1 MSRPLHRGVSGG
13 GRLSGS
19 NNDLWTDSQMKDST
33 DKDDIDKSR
42 LRSDQSFLSLKFPFR
57 LPFQDNS
64 PSKISVGE
72 NGFISDQF
80 SPASM
85 RNRHKL
91 ILLFLKISLA
101 AIVILALT
109 GSFWWTISISIASR
123 GQIFHGYR
131 RLQEQLVSD
140 LLEIGELSSGTAR
153 FKELDFCSDESENY
167 VPCFNVT
174 MNLDLGFPKG
184 EENDRHCGSSSLQN
198 CLVLPPANYKIPLRW
213 PTGQDVIWVS
223 NVQITA
229 QEVLSSGSLT
239 KRMMMLDED
248 QISFRSASPMFD
260 GVEDYSHQIAE
271 MIGLRNESNF
281 LQAGVRT
288 ILDIGCGYGSFGAH
302 LFSKQLLTMCLA
314 EFEASGS
321 QVQLTLER
329 GLPGM
334 LGSLTSKQF
343 PYPSLS
349 FDMIHCARCGID
361 WDKKDGILLIEVDRV
376 LRPGGYFVWTSPIT
390 NTQGFLRN
398 KENEKR
404 WNIVQ
409 NFASGL
415 CWDMLSQQDE
425 TAVWKKTSLKKCYAS
440 RKSGFGPPLCS
451 KRHDIE
457 TPYYSLLQTCI
468 GGTQSRRWV
477 SIEDRAPWPARSN
490 LQSNEIQIYGL
501 GLHSEDFAADALNW
515 DSAVKNFWSLL
526 SPLIFSDHP
535 KRPGDEDP
543 SPPYNM
549 VRNVLDMNARLGGF
563 NSALLEAGKSVWVMN
578 VVPTTGQNYLPLILD
593 RGFVGVLH
601 DWCEA
606 FPSYPRTYDMVHAE
620 GLLSLETAQKRRC
633 SMLDLFSEIDRLL
646 RPEGWVILRDT
657 TLLIE
662 SARSLAPLLK
672 WDARVVEIESNSDER
687 LLVCQKPFF
696 KRLAN

>member
-19 NNDLWTDSQMKDST
+19 INDLWTDSQMKDKT
-33 DKDDIDKSR
+33 EKDDIDKI
-42 LRSDQSFLSLKFPFR
+42 RSDRSFLSLIFPF
-57 LPFQDNS
+57 FQDSLPTKN
-64 PSKISVGE
+64 SVGE
-72 NGFISDQF
+72 NGFVSDQF
-80 SPASM
+80 NPASTRK
-85 RNRHKL
+85 RNKL
-91 ILLFLKISLA
+91 IMLFLKISLA
-101 AIVILALT
+101 VIIVLAIT
-109 GSFWWTISISIASR
+109 GSFWWTVSISTSSR

-140 LLEIGELSSGTAR
+140 LLVIGELSSGTAR
-153 FKELDFCSDESENY
+153 FKDLEFCSDESENY
-167 VPCFNVT
+167 VPCFNVS
-174 MNLDLGFPKG
+174 MNLELGFPKG

-223 NVQITA
+223 NVKITA

-239 KRMMMLDED
+239 KRMMMLEED

-281 LQAGVRT
+281 IQAGVRT

-302 LFSKQLLTMCLA
+302 LFSKELLTMCLA
-314 EFEASGS
+314 EFEVSGS

-329 GLPGM
+329 GLPAM

-349 FDMIHCARCGID
+349 FDMIHCARCGVD

-376 LRPGGYFVWTSPIT
+376 LRPGGYFVWTSPVT

-398 KENEKR
+398 KEKEKR
-404 WNIVQ
+404 WNIIL
-409 NFASGL
+409 NLASGL
-415 CWDMLSQQDE
+415 CWELLSQQEE
-425 TAVWKKTSLKKCYAS
+425 TVVWKKTSLKKCYAS
-440 RKSGFGPPLCS
+440 RKSGSGPPLCS
-451 KRHDIE
+451 KRHDVE
-457 TPYYSLLQTCI
+457 TPYYGPLQTCI

-477 SIEDRAPWPARSN
+477 SIKDRAPWPARSN
-490 LQSNEIQIYGL
+490 LKSNEIQIYGL
-501 GLHSEDFAADALNW
+501 GLHPEDLAEDTLNW
-515 DSAVKNFWSLL
+515 NSAVKNFWSLL

-549 VRNVLDMNARLGGF
+549 VRNVLDMNARFGGF

-578 VVPTTGQNYLPLILD
+578 VVPTTGPNYLPLILD

-606 FPSYPRTYDMVHAE
+606 FPTYPRTYDMVHAE
-620 GLLSLETAQKRRC
+620 GLLSLETGQKRRC
-633 SMLDLFSEIDRLL
+633 SMQDLFSEIDRLL
-646 RPEGWVILRDT
+646 RPEGWIILRDT
-657 TLLIE
+657 TALIE

-672 WDARVVEIESNSDER
+672 WEARVVEIESNSDER

>member
-42 LRSDQSFLSLKFPFR
+42 LRSDQSLLCLKFPFR

-80 SPASM
+80 SPASL

-109 GSFWWTISISIASR
+109 GSFWWTISISTASR

-239 KRMMMLDED
+239 KR
-248 QISFRSASPMFD
+248 
-260 GVEDYSHQIAE
+260 
-271 MIGLRNESNF
+271 
-281 LQAGVRT
+281 
-288 ILDIGCGYGSFGAH
+288 
-302 LFSKQLLTMCLA
+302 
-314 EFEASGS
+314 
-321 QVQLTLER
+321 
-329 GLPGM
+329 
-334 LGSLTSKQF
+334 
-343 PYPSLS
+343 
-349 FDMIHCARCGID
+349 
-361 WDKKDGILLIEVDRV
+361 
-376 LRPGGYFVWTSPIT
+376 
-390 NTQGFLRN
+390 
-398 KENEKR
+398 
-404 WNIVQ
+404 
-409 NFASGL
+409 
-415 CWDMLSQQDE
+415 
-425 TAVWKKTSLKKCYAS
+425 
-440 RKSGFGPPLCS
+440 
-451 KRHDIE
+451 
-457 TPYYSLLQTCI
+457 
-468 GGTQSRRWV
+468 
-477 SIEDRAPWPARSN
+477 
-490 LQSNEIQIYGL
+490 
-501 GLHSEDFAADALNW
+501 
-515 DSAVKNFWSLL
+515 
-526 SPLIFSDHP
+526 
-535 KRPGDEDP
+535 
-543 SPPYNM
+543 
-549 VRNVLDMNARLGGF
+549 
-563 NSALLEAGKSVWVMN
+563 
-578 VVPTTGQNYLPLILD
+578 
-593 RGFVGVLH
+593 
-601 DWCEA
+601 
-606 FPSYPRTYDMVHAE
+606 
-620 GLLSLETAQKRRC
+620 
-633 SMLDLFSEIDRLL
+633 
-646 RPEGWVILRDT
+646 
-657 TLLIE
+657 
-662 SARSLAPLLK
+662 
-672 WDARVVEIESNSDER
+672 
-687 LLVCQKPFF
+687 
-696 KRLAN
+696 